1 MGARQAFPGWI
12 MKQLHFASLA
22 APLALALASCGG
34 GGSASTPGA
43 VVVPSETATAPSPA
57 PSPAPT
63 PTPSVAAPPVLTEG
77 ARRFPPVRRVTAA
90 VGLSLPIGRCMNV
103 EYDNSWR
110 KVEESDYAWFRRS
123 GFDTIRLP
131 VRFAA
136 HTGRAAP
143 YAIEPGYLAAVRRV
157 ADVAVAADLNL
168 IVDLHHY
175 RDFFADPAG
184 ERPRFLAIW
193 RQIAEAFRDAD
204 QRVYFEL
211 LNEPQP
217 PVNNAELTALY
228 NEVIPIIRRTN
239 PTRPIIVDTE
249 KGSTS
254 YNQETF
260 RMPDDPYVMPTV
272 HTYEPNSFTF
282 QYDPYYS
289 KGPVPTGVD
298 FGSEADFAVLARQR
312 ARIAAFMQASG
323 TVPFVGEFGAYQ
335 DIPLAQRINYL
346 DAATNSF
353 ASLGIGSC
361 VWAYSSGF
369 TLRDDNGWLPGIVES
384 LAKPLD

>member
-1 MGARQAFPGWI
+1 
-12 MKQLHFASLA
+12 MKFAVLA
-22 APLALALASCGG
+22 MPLALVLASCGG
-34 GGSASTPGA
+34 GSSAESASGTVILP
-43 VVVPSETATAPSPA
+43 PESP
-57 PSPAPT
+57 
-63 PTPSVAAPPVLTEG
+63 VAATPAVQAPPAAAAPVPTEG
-77 ARRFPPVRRVTAA
+77 ARRFPPVGRAA
-90 VGLSLPIGRCMNV
+90 ASTGLSLPIGRCMNV

-110 KVEESDYAWFRRS
+110 KVQDSDYAWFRRS

-136 HTGRAAP
+136 HTAKA
-143 YAIEPGYLAAVRRV
+143 EPFTIDPDYLAAVRHI
-157 ADVAVAADLNL
+157 ADVAAAADLNF

-175 RDFFADPAG
+175 VDFFADPEG
-184 ERPRFLAIW
+184 ERPRFLAMW
-193 RQIAEAFRDAD
+193 RQIAEAFADAD

-217 PVNNAELTALY
+217 PVNNAQLTALY

-239 PTRPIIVDTE
+239 PTRPVIVDTE

-289 KGPVPTGVD
+289 KGPVPTGVA
-298 FGSEADFAVLARQR
+298 FGSAADFAVLARQR
-312 ARIAAFMQASG
+312 ERIAAFMKASG

>member
-1 MGARQAFPGWI
+1 
-12 MKQLHFASLA
+12 MKSFQLAT
-22 APLALALASCGG
+22 PLALALVSCGG
-34 GGSASTPGA
+34 GNTADNTPAKIILPPDNVG
-43 VVVPSETATAPSPA
+43 TPA
-57 PSPAPT
+57 PAPAVSPPT
-63 PTPSVAAPPVLTEG
+63 QLTPALTEG
-77 ARRFPPVRRVTAA
+77 GRRFPPIRRATAS

-110 KVEESDYAWFRRS
+110 KVHDSDYSWFRRS

-131 VRFAA
+131 VRFAS
-136 HTGRAAP
+136 HAAKTAP
-143 YAIEPGYLAAVRRV
+143 FQIDPVYLAGVRHI
-157 ADVAVAADLNL
+157 AEVAVAADLNL

-175 RDFFADPAG
+175 RDFFADPEG

-193 RQIAEAFRDAD
+193 RQIAEAFRDVD
-204 QRVYFEL
+204 QRVWFEL

-217 PVNNAELTALY
+217 PVDNAQLTALY
-228 NEVIPIIRRTN
+228 NEVIPIIRQTN
-239 PTRPIIVDTE
+239 PTRPIILDTE
-249 KGSTS
+249 RGSTS
-254 YNQETF
+254 YKQETF
-260 RMPDDPYVMPTV
+260 RMPDDPYVVPTV

-289 KGPVPTGVD
+289 KGPIPTGVE

-312 ARIAAFMQASG
+312 DRIAAFMKASG

-369 TLRDDNGWLPGIVES
+369 TLRDDKGWLPGIVES